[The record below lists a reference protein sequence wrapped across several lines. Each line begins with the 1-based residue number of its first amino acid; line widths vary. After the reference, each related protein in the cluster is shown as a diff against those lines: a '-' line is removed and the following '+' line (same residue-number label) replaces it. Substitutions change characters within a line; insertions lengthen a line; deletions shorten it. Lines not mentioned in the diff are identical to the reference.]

1 MTVQDQNPRPRD
13 SSRRRLVNGIGAAAI
28 VSQVGLSKP
37 ARAQVKLRYANASN
51 AQYQANVVMTQFWD
65 EVRKR
70 TNGEIVAETFWGT
83 LTGSEQVLLNGVT
96 LGTLDGWH
104 GAYTGMREFDL
115 FYTANLFRDFDHA
128 ARVVN
133 GPLLPRL
140 RQALEQ
146 KYKVHLLGLGRAGS
160 FGLQMREPVRT
171 WADLKNKKIR
181 CGPLEGIL
189 ESVKALGANA
199 VPLPYGEA
207 YGAMQQG
214 VVDGQVNLNTL
225 LVTAKF
231 YEVGKYWITNEFG
244 LGFDKVV
251 IAQRVWSRMKPE
263 HQKLLTE
270 LMAEMEPKVWYPPVR
285 QRLDEDRKKWQEIHG
300 KDSLAT
306 LDAGEAQRVLGA
318 NAERLA
324 NQIFGAGA
332 YKQIQDSA

>member
-1 MTVQDQNPRPRD
+1 MQANHK
-13 SSRRRLVNGIGAAAI
+13 RRQIVKSIGAAAI

-37 ARAQVKLRYANASN
+37 ARAQVKLRYGNASN
-51 AQYQANVVMTQFWD
+51 AQYQANIVMTQFWD
-65 EVRKR
+65 EVKKR

-83 LTGSEQVLLNGVT
+83 LTGSEQVLLNGVA

-140 RQALEQ
+140 RTALEG
-146 KYKVHLLGLGRAGS
+146 KHKVHLLGLGRAGS
-160 FGLQMREPVRT
+160 FGLHMRDKVAS
-171 WADLKNKKIR
+171 WGDLKNKKVR
-181 CGPLEGIL
+181 VGPLEGIV

-199 VPLPYGEA
+199 VPMPYGEA
-207 YGAMQQG
+207 YGALQQG

-231 YEVGKYWITNEFG
+231 HEVGKYWITNEFG

-251 IAQRVWSRMKPE
+251 IAQRVWNRLKPE
-263 HQKLLTE
+263 HKKLMEDLMVE
-270 LMAEMEPKVWYPPVR
+270 LEPKIWYPPVK
-285 QRLDEDRKKWQEIHG
+285 QRLEDDRKKWQEIHG
-300 KDSLAT
+300 KDSLIA
-306 LDAGEAQRVLGA
+306 LDANEAAKILNP

-324 NQIFGAGA
+324 NSVFGAGGF
-332 YKQIQDSA
+332 KQIQDVK